1 MNDAPLLYTADPAHT
16 TDPDPSAS
24 PAEADTLQAELLRAA
39 MQTMLRRFGVLNP
52 DQTPCG
58 QPIPISQAHA
68 ITLLLE
74 RGNLRQVDLARA
86 LVLSASATSRLV
98 DQLTRR
104 GWLTRL
110 ADPADARAF
119 RLALTAAGQGVATR
133 TDRASRGRFA
143 QILAQVPPDR
153 RSAVV
158 AALEV
163 LSAALAAAPRNGRAD
178 ADADTDAEVATVA
191 RKGSA

>member
-1 MNDAPLLYTADPAHT
+1 MNDAPLHYTADPAHT

-133 TDRASRGRFA
+133 ADHASRRRFA
-143 QILAQVPPDR
+143 QILAQVAPDQR
-153 RSAVV
+153 NQVV
-158 AALEV
+158 TALEL
-163 LSAALAAAPRNGRAD
+163 LSAAMAADPSDNGAD
-178 ADADTDAEVATVA
+178 ANAQEGTP
-191 RKGSA
+191 